1 MPKININGKEIEF
14 EKGMTVLQ
22 ACELADVEIPRFC
35 YHEKLSIAG
44 NCRMCLVEMER
55 SPKPIASCAMPA
67 AEGMNIKTNTDF
79 VKKARKGMME
89 FLLANHPLDC
99 PVCDQGG
106 ECDLQDQSLFYG
118 FDKSRFSEN
127 KRNVKDK
134 YMGPLIKTQMTR
146 CIHCTRCV
154 RFAEEVAGVPEIGAI
169 GRGEDMEITTY
180 LEQSMTSELSAN
192 VIDLCPVGALTSKP
206 YAFEARPWEL
216 KKTESI
222 DVMDAVG
229 SNIRVDT
236 YGWEVK
242 RILPRLNNEINEE
255 WISDKTRYACDGL
268 LKQRLDVPYIRKNN
282 RLVKSTWDNA
292 IELIS
297 NKIKSIKPEQIAGH
311 VGDMTSIETIFSF
324 KNFLKKI
331 GSGNYDFREKKIY
344 IDPTDKTNYIFN
356 SSIQGIEESDIIIL
370 IGTNPRHEATIVN
383 ARIRKT
389 FVKNKTPIYSVGNT
403 SDLTYDH
410 TSLGDDVNDI
420 KNIFDEKS
428 EINKKLKKAKK
439 PIFIIGESVLELK
452 NSKYILEKT
461 KNFLIENNFINENW
475 NALNILTQNASTVG
489 AIDLGFYNIDK
500 NNNFIFF
507 DKLKNKEFKLLYLVG
522 SDNLEIKKNEEF
534 IIYQGSHGDKNA
546 SIADVIL
553 PSPTYTE
560 QNGLFENLEGRIQEC
575 RKASYPTNE
584 ALEDW
589 KIFNLINY
597 SLNKSDLFSDFSSI
611 RELALQEIPDF
622 SEIDLLPKKK
632 KPVKTNILLEA
643 FSEKINIKNIDYYYS
658 NSIARASK
666 TMSDCRNISND
677 NKKNGINK

>member
-1 MPKININGKEIEF
+1 MPKININGKEVEF

-67 AEGMNIKTNTDF
+67 AEGMNIKTNTEF

-127 KRNVKDK
+127 KRAVKDK

-242 RILPRLNNEINEE
+242 RVLPRLNNEINEE

-268 LKQRLDVPYIRKNN
+268 LKQRLDVPYIKKNN
-282 RLVKSTWDNA
+282 KLVKSTWDDA

-297 NKIKSIKPEQIAGH
+297 NKVKSIKPEQIAGH
-311 VGDMTSIETIFSF
+311 VGDMASIETVFSF
-324 KNFLKKI
+324 KSLLERLGSSNF
-331 GSGNYDFREKKIY
+331 DFREKKIY
-344 IDPTDKTNYIFN
+344 IDPKDKINYIFN
-356 SSIQGIEESDIIIL
+356 SSI
-370 IGTNPRHEATIVN
+370 
-383 ARIRKT
+383 
-389 FVKNKTPIYSVGNT
+389 
-403 SDLTYDH
+403 
-410 TSLGDDVNDI
+410 
-420 KNIFDEKS
+420 
-428 EINKKLKKAKK
+428 
-439 PIFIIGESVLELK
+439 
-452 NSKYILEKT
+452 
-461 KNFLIENNFINENW
+461 
-475 NALNILTQNASTVG
+475 
-489 AIDLGFYNIDK
+489 
-500 NNNFIFF
+500 
-507 DKLKNKEFKLLYLVG
+507 
-522 SDNLEIKKNEEF
+522 
-534 IIYQGSHGDKNA
+534 
-546 SIADVIL
+546 
-553 PSPTYTE
+553 
-560 QNGLFENLEGRIQEC
+560 
-575 RKASYPTNE
+575 
-584 ALEDW
+584 
-589 KIFNLINY
+589 
-597 SLNKSDLFSDFSSI
+597 
-611 RELALQEIPDF
+611 
-622 SEIDLLPKKK
+622 
-632 KPVKTNILLEA
+632 
-643 FSEKINIKNIDYYYS
+643 
-658 NSIARASK
+658 
-666 TMSDCRNISND
+666 
-677 NKKNGINK
+677 